1 MKLMDTIDTPLSPT
15 PATRTALAE
24 REWRGGEGR
33 GVRGRTYPLTPAPL
47 PRPCLF
53 REAFSSR
60 RAGERAIA
68 GVPSIHVTVA
78 FLAFFGIIA
87 RMPAQEKDRLEQSVD
102 KALAFL
108 KSMQE
113 PDGAYQIFGQKHS
126 AITSLAVMAFLSAG
140 HVPGEGPYG
149 ATVEK
154 GIRAVLSHQ
163 QANGIISAHLG
174 GDMYHHGISTLML
187 AEVVGMTEAKVAR
200 ELRPKLEKAVSII
213 LIAQHLQPSAAQ
225 GGWRYQVQSFDSDM
239 SVSGW
244 QILALRAAKNVGCDV
259 PAERIDL
266 ALGFVQRCRD
276 AASSGYCYSPGGRVT
291 MACTGTGVLAQMLAG
306 KEKAPPREALQAG
319 SYILKNPPRWNDE
332 HFFYTAYYCSQATFQ
347 LGNNYWNFYR
357 PQLHKVLFD
366 YQQPNGSWIGN
377 EGMGPVYAT
386 AMAVLA
392 LTPEYRFLPIY
403 QRNEEKK

>member
-1 MKLMDTIDTPLSPT
+1 MASLSKQI
-15 PATRTALAE
+15 
-24 REWRGGEGR
+24 
-33 GVRGRTYPLTPAPL
+33 V
-47 PRPCLF
+47 CV
-53 REAFSSR
+53 
-60 RAGERAIA
+60 A
-68 GVPSIHVTVA
+68 GVLLVFMWLTASS
-78 FLAFFGIIA
+78 G
-87 RMPAQEKDRLEQSVD
+87 AQEKDRLEQSVD

-108 KSMQE
+108 NTMQE
-113 PDGAYQIFGQKHS
+113 RDGNFPIHGQKNS

-149 ATVEK
+149 AAVEK
-154 GIRAVLSHQ
+154 GIRAVLAQQ
-163 QANGIISAHLG
+163 QANGLIAGDFG
-174 GDMYHHGISTLML
+174 GNMYHHGIGALML
-187 AEVVGMTEAKVAR
+187 AEVVGMTDAKLAK
-200 ELRPKLEKAVSII
+200 EIRPKLEKAVAII
-213 LIAQHLQPSAAQ
+213 LTAQNKQQNAAL
-225 GGWRYQVQSFDSDM
+225 GGWRYQMLSFDADM

-276 AASSGYCYSPGGRVT
+276 AASSGYCYTPGGRVT

-306 KEKAPPREALQAG
+306 KDKTPPREALQAG

-366 YQQPNGSWIGN
+366 YQQPNGSWFGN
-377 EGMGPVYAT
+377 ESMGPVYAT

-403 QRNEEKK
+403 QRNEAGRQER